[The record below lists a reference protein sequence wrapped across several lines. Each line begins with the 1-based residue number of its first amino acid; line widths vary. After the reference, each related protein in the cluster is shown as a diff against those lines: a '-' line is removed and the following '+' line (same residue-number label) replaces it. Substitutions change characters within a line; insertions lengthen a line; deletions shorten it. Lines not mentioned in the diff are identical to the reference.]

1 MEKVEKVEK
10 MKKAEISEKTKK
22 VGVTEKKERVDK
34 NVSLYQQ
41 RLARHLDELKWLY
54 MELYD
59 SQEHFD
65 DLLKHLEQFYQERK
79 PTLKKLDQTREKQ
92 PDWYRKNGM
101 LGMMLY
107 VWNSSQHWRNRNR
120 RIRSSRLASA
130 TY

>member
-59 SQEHFD
+59 SQD
-65 DLLKHLEQFYQERK
+65 RK
-79 PTLKKLDQTREKQ
+79 S
-92 PDWYRKNGM
+92 
-101 LGMMLY
+101 
-107 VWNSSQHWRNRNR
+107 VV
-120 RIRSSRLASA
+120 
-130 TY
+130 

>member
-65 DLLKHLEQFYQERK
+65 DLLKHLEQFYQ
-79 PTLKKLDQTREKQ
+79 
-92 PDWYRKNGM
+92 
-101 LGMMLY
+101 
-107 VWNSSQHWRNRNR
+107 
-120 RIRSSRLASA
+120 
-130 TY
+130 

>member
-65 DLLKHLEQFYQERK
+65 DLLKHLEHN
-79 PTLKKLDQTREKQ
+79 KKLYQVYFLAQ
-92 PDWYRKNGM
+92 
-101 LGMMLY
+101 L
-107 VWNSSQHWRNRNR
+107 
-120 RIRSSRLASA
+120 RSEEHTS
-130 TY
+130 